1 MVDEPVSYVIQS
13 SDARTTGS
21 RLMPADSSPATF
33 RISPDERVLLEAVA
47 HYTGKTLSAF
57 VREAALDVARAVV
70 DDVGPE
76 TVLEGD
82 RQYAQ
87 KGRFSLEEGR
97 AALERER
104 SGSRD

>member
-1 MVDEPVSYVIQS
+1 MLDGLLSYVIQFA
-13 SDARTTGS
+13 DVRATGT

-82 RQYAQ
+82 RQYTQ